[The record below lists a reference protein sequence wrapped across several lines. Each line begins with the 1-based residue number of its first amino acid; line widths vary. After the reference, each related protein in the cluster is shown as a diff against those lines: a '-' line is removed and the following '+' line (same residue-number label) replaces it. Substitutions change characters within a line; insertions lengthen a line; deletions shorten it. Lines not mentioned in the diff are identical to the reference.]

1 MLLCEHNR
9 VTDAAV
15 GRPLLNPIRPRLAG
29 AGPAQCSRAA
39 PDVPQWYA
47 LRLRSNREF
56 QVRAAL
62 EGLSIE
68 TFLPTWSEDV
78 RWSDRLKRTE
88 RVLFPGY
95 VFVRIIEWS
104 QVYAALCTRGVVQ
117 LLPNS
122 FKPTPI
128 DEREIENVRL
138 VMASRLASTP
148 CEFAAGELVTID
160 SGPLAGVSGV
170 VKKTKGA
177 LRVVVSVEILRRSVA
192 IELDADTL
200 LKTPLKG
207 PVAA

>member
-1 MLLCEHNR
+1 M
-9 VTDAAV
+9 TGDPV
-15 GRPLLNPIRPRLAG
+15 GITSG
-29 AGPAQCSRAA
+29 
-39 PDVPQWYA
+39 VPQWFA

-95 VFVRIIEWS
+95 VFARLAPGRD
-104 QVYAALCTRGVVQ
+104 VYAAIVTRGVVQ
-117 LLPNS
+117 LLPSS

-128 DEREIENVRL
+128 DEAEIENVRL
-138 VMASRLASTP
+138 VIASRLVSTP
-148 CEFAAGELVTID
+148 CDFTAGELVTID

-177 LRVVVSVEILRRSVA
+177 LRVVVSVELLRRSIAV
-192 IELDADTL
+192 ELDADTL
-200 LKTPLKG
+200 IKKV
-207 PVAA
+207 VAA